1 MEVGG
6 VLLSMRI
13 VSGLYGNWMG
23 PVEKG
28 KYFRKQVQQTPSQTI
43 NPELMSEFLIQERL
57 TRAGVLHL
65 TL

>member
-1 MEVGG
+1 MGTG
-6 VLLSMRI
+6 WVLWKKENNT
-13 VSGLYGNWMG
+13 SGQNVDEMMPG
-23 PVEKG
+23 P
-28 KYFRKQVQQTPSQTI
+28 YSRKQVQQTPSQTI